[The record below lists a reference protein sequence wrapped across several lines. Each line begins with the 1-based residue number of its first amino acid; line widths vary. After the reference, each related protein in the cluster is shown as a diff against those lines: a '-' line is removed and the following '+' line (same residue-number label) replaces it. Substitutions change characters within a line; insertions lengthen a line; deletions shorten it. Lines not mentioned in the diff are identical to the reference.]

1 MFDSRLLLHF
11 TGIGGIGM
19 SGLAVLWHEMG
30 RPVSGSD
37 LRSTPLTARLAAMG
51 MRIAQG
57 HAAGNIPAEAAALVY
72 TSALDGSNPEVAEAR
87 RRGLPLVHRG
97 ELLAEIM
104 RKRDGVAVGGTHGKT
119 TTASLLA
126 SIALKAGLDPTV
138 FVGTTAPWLDGLN
151 ARLGAGSVMISECD
165 ESDGSFLELS
175 PLIAIITNIDREHVE
190 HYGSFEGVREAF
202 ARFANRASLEGG
214 VVACIDDPLV
224 REMIPEVRR
233 RIWSYGRSADAEFRI
248 SQESA
253 GAASSGFT
261 VCRRGVEL
269 GHFTVNLPG
278 GHNVLNAT
286 AALAAALE
294 LGAPADAARE
304 ALAEFSG
311 IGRRMEW
318 KGAEGGVTV
327 IDDYGHHPTE
337 IRATLAALRL
347 RQPGRLYVLFQPH
360 RFTRTRDL
368 MEEFGA
374 AFAGAEAVRVLEIY
388 AASEPPIAGVSGAA
402 LARKI
407 EESGHPDCRFAGSLE
422 EAVKEAASEVRPGD
436 LVLTLGAGSITEAGP
451 KLLEALRNRSS

>member
-57 HAAGNIPAEAAALVY
+57 HAAENVPAEAAALVY

-104 RKRDGVAVGGTHGKT
+104 RKRDGAAVGGTHGKT

-126 SIALKAGLDPTV
+126 SIVLKAGLDPTV

-151 ARLGAGSVMISECD
+151 ARLGSGSVMISECD

-175 PLIAIITNIDREHVE
+175 PLIAVITNIDREHVE

-224 REMIPEVRR
+224 REMIPKVRR
-233 RIWSYGRSADAEFRI
+233 RVWSYGRSAGAEFRI
-248 SQESA
+248 SEESA
-253 GAASSGFT
+253 GAASSNFA
-261 VCRRGVEL
+261 VCRRGVDL
-269 GHFTVNLPG
+269 GRFTVNLPG

-318 KGAEGGVTV
+318 KGSEGGVTV

-388 AASEPPIAGVSGAA
+388 AASEAPIAGVSGAA

-407 EESGHPDCRFAGSLE
+407 EEAGHPDCRFAGSLE
-422 EAVKEAASEVRPGD
+422 EAVKKAALEARPGD

>member
-1 MFDSRLLLHF
+1 MFDSKLLLHF

-57 HAAGNIPAEAAALVY
+57 HAAENLPAEAAALVY

-104 RKRDGVAVGGTHGKT
+104 RRRDGVAVGGTHGKT

-126 SIALKAGLDPTV
+126 SIVLKAGLDPTV
-138 FVGTTAPWLDGLN
+138 LVGTTAPWLDGLN

-175 PLIAIITNIDREHVE
+175 PSIAIITNIDREHVE
-190 HYGSFEGVREAF
+190 HYGSFEGVCGAF
-202 ARFANRASLEGG
+202 VRFANHASLEGG

-224 REMIPEVRR
+224 REMIPKVRR
-233 RIWSYGRSADAEFRI
+233 RVWSYGRSADAEFRI
-248 SQESA
+248 TQESA
-253 GAASSGFT
+253 GAASSGFA
-261 VCRRGVEL
+261 VCRRGVDL
-269 GHFTVNLPG
+269 GGFTVNLPG

-294 LGAPADAARE
+294 LGAPADAARQ

-318 KGAEGGVTV
+318 KGSEGGVTV

-337 IRATLAALRL
+337 VRATLAALRL

-374 AFAGAEAVRVLEIY
+374 AFAGAEAVRVLDIY
-388 AASEPPIAGVSGAA
+388 AASEPPIAGVTGAA

-407 EESGHPDCRFAGSLE
+407 EESGHPDCRFTGSLE
-422 EAVKEAASEVRPGD
+422 EAVMVAASEVRPGD